1 MKPGRW
7 GCCDRLLIGAAMAL
21 LALGLASCTVDPHR
35 RGTAA
40 LIEPTRAEML
50 VSDAPVPPGDDAPW
64 AVVTLP
70 DLRGTSAT
78 WYRVAFEVPVPRADS
93 WAVYLPYLYGGG
105 AVMLN
110 GVPVEQIAEAT
121 PQRHVRWE
129 RPHLVALPDSV
140 LHSGHNL
147 LHLRV
152 APASLPSGARLPALA
167 IGAHAELLPVHERRL
182 FWVHTMPQFTAIA
195 CAVVG
200 AFVLFIW
207 LGKREEVLYGLFAGA
222 TLFWGF
228 RTLTFV
234 VEVLPEAWWPT
245 WRLLYHSANG
255 GFVILMTLFT
265 LRLAGWQ
272 RPAVERGLLLYW
284 LLGPIAYL
292 ASGGSES
299 LAGRLW
305 IGGMIPVG
313 LSMVVL
319 TVVAAW
325 RQRTKTM
332 VALMLS
338 VSLGVVA
345 GVHDYAMAW
354 DSDLLRQLSPHW
366 LAHRIFLLHFGAN
379 LLLLVMGTVLT
390 TRFLNAMRDLEEL
403 NRTLE
408 QRVAARERELASNY
422 ERLSKLER
430 VQAAAD
436 ERAHIMRDMH
446 DGLGSTLFTS
456 LSRVERDQMSTEEVA
471 DALRACIA
479 EMRLALEAMAPEDR
493 DFLGTFGSFR
503 FRWEALLQAR
513 GIRSQ
518 WSVDVP
524 DERLDLTPNQALQVL
539 RVLQEALTNALKHAG
554 ATQIDITLHVVEGR
568 VHAEVA
574 DNGRGLQPGLDR
586 PGRGLLNMR
595 SRAQRL
601 GGALQVDSQPGRTR
615 IALDMPLAA

>member
-7 GCCDRLLIGAAMAL
+7 ACCDRPLIGAALAL
-21 LALGLASCTVDPHR
+21 LALCLASCTVDPHR
-35 RGTAA
+35 RGAAA
-40 LIEPTRAEML
+40 LIEPAQAEVV
-50 VSDAPVPPGDDAPW
+50 VSSALVPPGDDAAWSTVALPDRRG
-64 AVVTLP
+64 VVT
-70 DLRGTSAT
+70 A
-78 WYRVAFEVPVPRADS
+78 WYRVAFDVPVSRADS

-105 AVMLN
+105 SVLLN
-110 GVPVEQIAEAT
+110 GVPVEQIAAAT

-140 LHSGHNL
+140 LHGGRNL
-147 LHLRV
+147 LHLRLE
-152 APASLPSGARLPALA
+152 PASLPSGTRLPALS
-167 IGAHAELLPVHERRL
+167 IGAHADLLPVHERRQ

-207 LGKREEVLYGLFAGA
+207 LRKREEVLYGLFAGA

-272 RPAVERGLLLYW
+272 RPWVERGLLLYW
-284 LLGPIAYL
+284 LLGPAAYL
-292 ASGGSES
+292 ISGGSES

-305 IGGMIPVG
+305 IGGMIPVA
-313 LSMVVL
+313 LSMVAL
-319 TVVAAW
+319 TVAAAW
-325 RQRTKTM
+325 RQRTRTM
-332 VALMLS
+332 TALMLS
-338 VSLGVVA
+338 VALGVAA
-345 GVHDYAMAW
+345 GVHDYALAW
-354 DSDLLRQLSPHW
+354 DFAVLRQLAPGW
-366 LAHRIFLLHFGAN
+366 LAHRVFLLHFGAN

-390 TRFLNAMRDLEEL
+390 TRFLGAMRDLEEL

-408 QRVAARERELASNY
+408 QRVAAREHELALNY

-456 LSRVERDQMSTEEVA
+456 LSRVERDQMSTDEVA

-479 EMRLALEAMAPEDR
+479 EMRLALEAMAPEDH
-493 DFLGTFGSFR
+493 DFLGAFGSFR

-524 DERLDLTPNQALQVL
+524 DERLDLAPNQALQLL

-554 ATQIDITLHVVEGR
+554 ATQIDITLHVVDGR
-568 VHAEVA
+568 VLAAVA
-574 DNGRGLQPGLDR
+574 DNGRGLQPQSDR

-601 GGALQVDSQPGRTR
+601 GGALLVDSQPGRTR